1 MKNLS
6 SREKEEG
13 NNPDHEIPK
22 FLLPLFWE
30 YEPKDI
36 DIRQHAAMIIGRIM
50 ERGSWAAMI
59 WLQKTYSKDKIVSYL
74 ENKGKHTL
82 PPRELCYWALINGIS
97 TQKKEKWIKDAR
109 GRPDVWNTR
118 HSR

>member
-1 MKNLS
+1 MG
-6 SREKEEG
+6 EKIKR
-13 NNPDHEIPK
+13 NSTKDVEIPK

-36 DIRQHAAMIIGRIM
+36 DIRQHATLIIGRIM
-50 ERGSWAAMI
+50 ERGSWKAMI
-59 WLQKTYSKDKIVSYL
+59 WLQKTYSKAQIVSFL
-74 ENKGKHTL
+74 ERKGRHAL
-82 PPRELCYWALINGIS
+82 PPRELNYWALMYGIS
-97 TQKKEKWIKDAR
+97 PKKRGKWLKDAR